1 MKHVSMLAQT
11 GYQAYQ
17 RNKYETASPHKLILM
32 LYDGAL
38 SNIAKTRQALEE
50 NRRLEAGRYNRKAQ
64 DILFELIACLN
75 EEQGGEIAQNL
86 KKLYLYMIDR
96 LGQANIRSLEEPLLE
111 TESLLRQLREAWEQI
126 GKEVGLGATR

>member
-1 MKHVSMLAQT
+1 MMTMLAQT

-17 RNKYETASPHKLILM
+17 KNKYETASPHKLILM

-38 SNIAKTRQALEE
+38 SNIAKARQALAE
-50 NRRLEAGRYNRKAQ
+50 NRRLEAARHNRKAQ
-64 DILFELIACLN
+64 DILFELMACLN

-96 LGQANIRSLEEPLLE
+96 LVQANVRSLEEPLTE

-126 GKEVGLGATR
+126 GKEVGLGAT